1 VTGLPLA
8 RWRPGPCSVI
18 IVETALGLP
27 GLPKISPEATAPPFI
42 RCLFTCVDFVSVE
55 ARTAAAGPVLDFF
68 ERARVV
74 FHLLQR
80 ATVGSPGLF
89 RIAPPPPEW
98 LGFCV
103 AVFVLPEQRR
113 RFSVC
118 LLPQSRCRSFLGSL
132 PQASPFFPC
141 FFNGP
146 RVVRYRFLPKRA
158 AGFQFFFLLAT
169 EVRRAVFFLAGP
181 DCSGLHAACPDLLL
195 PQQPPPGSIWCLK
208 CVAGC
213 RFQFSL
219 RRARAWCC
227 RRPCSRLPF
236 KICSSVFVR
245 HQITELISLLLSVC
259 RIFVL
264 PVDFTISLGPQSASL
279 A

>member
-27 GLPKISPEATAPPFI
+27 GLPKISPEATAPPLI

-80 ATVGSPGLF
+80 AAVGSPGLF

-103 AVFVLPEQRR
+103 VSLSHDHSSTIPCVGP
-113 RFSVC
+113 S
-118 LLPQSRCRSFLGSL
+118 LLPKADSLSIANQSW
-132 PQASPFFPC
+132 
-141 FFNGP
+141 
-146 RVVRYRFLPKRA
+146 
-158 AGFQFFFLLAT
+158 
-169 EVRRAVFFLAGP
+169 
-181 DCSGLHAACPDLLL
+181 AC
-195 PQQPPPGSIWCLK
+195 
-208 CVAGC
+208 
-213 RFQFSL
+213 
-219 RRARAWCC
+219 
-227 RRPCSRLPF
+227 
-236 KICSSVFVR
+236 
-245 HQITELISLLLSVC
+245 
-259 RIFVL
+259 
-264 PVDFTISLGPQSASL
+264 
-279 A
+279 